1 MATNDELL
9 KEFGAV
15 EVPTP
20 DSSSKNETLLKQF
33 GAQNIAEEGLP
44 LPRRQYSLMEAAY
57 EAPFNAPGD
66 VAKQFSTLWDVVN
79 SPREA
84 IRGMFKAAA
93 GATALAAPEYTKA
106 ITKFLDTNPETIK
119 EATDA
124 AKAVGGDYADK
135 YGTWEGIKRT
145 LAEQPVTALSDLS
158 LIFSALGAPFKVGAK
173 VAAKTVPSFAAPLES
188 TAAGFKTAAKYT
200 DPFSAVAPVVETG
213 GKMVGAG
220 VNYLNRVANPKFA
233 ALVDATEGRGQAI
246 VNALRNYDEYVQGGM
261 PTAGVAASPVG
272 STRYAALQQEVANR
286 QAMTTPYRERDIANK
301 AARERALGT
310 IAQDESALQMAENA
324 RQAATKPLYGKAD
337 KQIIVADDTFNTLLG
352 RPSMEKAL
360 ARAKQLAAE
369 RNETFQIGKN
379 VPEQKVGSAIV
390 DTEGRPLDTKTIPAE
405 YAKFNGKSLHYLKLA
420 MDDLIKDPK
429 TFGLGSNEIS
439 AIKNTRGEFLKW
451 FEGKSESYGAARAA
465 YTEKSRPIN
474 IMQVGQYLEGKLKPA
489 IETPV
494 GETAGIFS
502 QALKDAPGTLKRST
516 GQSRFQQLS
525 EILTPDQVKIVEG
538 IKKDLAREAEFK
550 SQVTAGTKGGKAVP
564 AAELSKSP
572 AFFSK
577 IVTLANAII
586 DSLQGR
592 INEKVAIELA
602 TEMLDPKLAA
612 DVLEKALARQA
623 KGERLADPFQRA
635 GRGASRM
642 MRGETGLG
650 LRSPLTLGGVQVSN
664 ALAPENQNNLNR
676 R

>member
-57 EAPFNAPGD
+57 EAPFSATED
-66 VAKQFSTLWDVVN
+66 VIKQGKALWEAVN
-79 SPREA
+79 NPA
-84 IRGMFKAAA
+84 QTIGGLFDLAA
-93 GATALAAPEYTKA
+93 GALRETVPTHVRKIVDYFDSDPEAATRA
-106 ITKFLDTNPETIK
+106 S
-119 EATDA
+119 AA
-124 AKAVGGDYADK
+124 AKAVGGEYAEN
-135 YGTWEGIKRT
+135 YGSWEAIKRSI
-145 LAEQPVTALSDLS
+145 AERPVSTISDLS
-158 LIFSALGAPFKVGAK
+158 LLLSGGAGIAKLGAKAT
-173 VAAKTVPSFAAPLES
+173 AAVPSVSAPLAS
-188 TAAGFKTAAKYT
+188 TASMLQTGARRT
-200 DPFSAVAPVVETG
+200 DPFSVIAPAVETG

-220 VNYLNRVANPKFA
+220 TNYLNRVMNPKFA

-310 IAQDESALQMAENA
+310 IAQDDAAMA
-324 RQAATKPLYGKAD
+324 AAIKDRKTVSDPLYKAAE
-337 KQIIVADDTFNTLLG
+337 QGVADVSG
-352 RPSMEKAL
+352 
-360 ARAKQLAAE
+360 
-369 RNETFQIGKN
+369 
-379 VPEQKVGSAIV
+379 VVKVV
-390 DTEGRPLDTKTIPAE
+390 
-405 YAKFNGKSLHYLKLA
+405 
-420 MDDLIKDPK
+420 DDLIAKNPGNTELLREMREIRRGLTADKK
-429 TFGLGSNEIS
+429 TGVLRTDAKEITSVIDGIKARLAKEDNKFIKGQLKEVRELLADAVPGYRVAQESFGQAS
-439 AIKNTRGEFLKW
+439 K
-451 FEGKSESYGAARAA
+451 
-465 YTEKSRPIN
+465 PIN

-494 GETAGIFS
+494 AETAGRFS
-502 QALKDAPGTLKRST
+502 QALKDAPTTIKRST

-550 SQVTAGTKGGKAVP
+550 SQATAGTKGGKAVP

-577 IVTLANAII
+577 IVTLANTII

>member
-1 MATNDELL
+1 MGFDLSTAKPVGIGFDVSTATPVEPAPANEGMPDGRR
-9 KEFGAV
+9 KYSFG
-15 EVPTP
+15 EVV
-20 DSSSKNETLLKQF
+20 L
-33 GAQNIAEEGLP
+33 
-44 LPRRQYSLMEAAY
+44 

-135 YGTWEGIKRT
+135 YGTWENIKRT

-233 ALVDATEGRGQAI
+233 ALIDASEGRGQAI

-261 PTAGVAASPVG
+261 PTAGVAASPAG

-301 AARERALGT
+301 AARERALST
-310 IAQDESALQMAENA
+310 IAQDDVAMA
-324 RQAATKPLYGKAD
+324 AAIKNRKTVSDPLYKAAE
-337 KQIIVADDTFNTLLG
+337 QGVADVSG
-352 RPSMEKAL
+352 
-360 ARAKQLAAE
+360 
-369 RNETFQIGKN
+369 
-379 VPEQKVGSAIV
+379 VVKVV
-390 DTEGRPLDTKTIPAE
+390 
-405 YAKFNGKSLHYLKLA
+405 
-420 MDDLIKDPK
+420 DDLIAKNPGNTELLREMREIRRGLTADKK
-429 TFGLGSNEIS
+429 TGVLRTDAKEITSVIDGIKARLAKEDNKFIKGQLKEVRELLADAVPGYRVAQESFGQAS
-439 AIKNTRGEFLKW
+439 K
-451 FEGKSESYGAARAA
+451 
-465 YTEKSRPIN
+465 PIN

-494 GETAGIFS
+494 AESAGRFS
-502 QALKDAPGTLKRST
+502 QALKEAPTTIKRST

-538 IKKDLAREAEFK
+538 IKKDLAREAEFT
-550 SQVTAGTKGGKAVP
+550 SQATAGSKGGKAVP

-577 IVTLANAII
+577 IVTLTNTII
-586 DSLQGR
+586 DRLQGR

-612 DVLEKALARQA
+612 DVLEKALSRQA

>member
-1 MATNDELL
+1 MADFAESA
-9 KEFGAV
+9 KKYGGVAV
-15 EVPTP
+15 EP
-20 DSSSKNETLLKQF
+20 DT
-33 GAQNIAEEGLP
+33 GATDLAASAAKYGGKDVVAEGLP
-44 LPRRQYSLMEAAY
+44 LPRRQYSLMEAAF
-57 EAPFNAPGD
+57 EAPFSAPGD
-66 VAKQFSTLWDVVN
+66 LAKQAIGFWEAVNNPAQTL
-79 SPREA
+79 
-84 IRGMFKAAA
+84 RGVFDLAA
-93 GATALAAPEYTKA
+93 GAARETVPKSIRDTVDY
-106 ITKFLDTNPETIK
+106 LDSNPE
-119 EATDA
+119 A
-124 AKAVGGDYADK
+124 AERASKVARAMGEEYSK
-135 YGTWEGIKRT
+135 YTTWEGIKRAI
-145 LAEQPVTALSDLS
+145 AEEPVTAISDLS
-158 LIFSALGAPFKVGAK
+158 LLLSGVGAPFKVGAK
-173 VAAKTVPSFAAPLES
+173 LGSDMSA
-188 TAAGFKTAAKYT
+188 KTAAALDTAARYT
-200 DPFSAVAPVVETG
+200 NPLSAVAPVVETG

-220 VNYLNRVANPKFA
+220 ANYLSRVTNPKFS
-233 ALVDATEGRGQAI
+233 ALADASEGRGQAI
-246 VNALRNYDEYVQGGM
+246 INALRNYDEYVAGGM
-261 PTAGVAASPVG
+261 PTAGVAATPAG

-286 QAMTTPYRERDIANK
+286 QAMTTPYYERDIANK

-310 IAQDESALQMAENA
+310 IAQDEAALQRAENV

-451 FEGKSESYGAARAA
+451 FEGKSANYAAAREA
-465 YTEKSRPIN
+465 YTEASKPIN

-494 GETAGIFS
+494 AETAGRFS
-502 QALKDAPGTLKRST
+502 QALKEAPTTLKQST

-538 IKKDLAREAEFK
+538 IRKDLAREAEFA
-550 SQVTAGTKGGKAVP
+550 SQAKAGTKGGKAVP
-564 AAELSKSP
+564 AAELSKAP
-572 AFFSK
+572 GFFSK
-577 IVTLANAII
+577 IVTVTNTII
-586 DSLQGR
+586 DKLQGK
-592 INEKVAIELA
+592 INEKVALELA

-623 KGERLADPFQRA
+623 KGERLADPFVRA
-635 GRGASRM
+635 GKGASRM
-642 MRGETGLG
+642 MRGDTGLG

-664 ALAPENQNNLNR
+664 TLAPENQNNLR
-676 R
+676 AP

>member
-44 LPRRQYSLMEAAY
+44 LPRRQYSLTEAAY
-57 EAPFNAPGD
+57 EAPFSATED
-66 VAKQFSTLWDVVN
+66 VIKQGKALWEAVN
-79 SPREA
+79 NPAQTIGRL
-84 IRGMFKAAA
+84 FDLAA
-93 GATALAAPEYTKA
+93 GALRETVPTPVRKIVDY
-106 ITKFLDTNPETIK
+106 FDSNPEA
-119 EATDA
+119 ATRASAA
-124 AKAVGGDYADK
+124 AKAVGGEYAEN
-135 YGTWEGIKRT
+135 YGSWEAIKRSI
-145 LAEQPVTALSDLS
+145 AERPVSTISDLS
-158 LIFSALGAPFKVGAK
+158 LLLSGGAGIAKLGAKAT
-173 VAAKTVPSFAAPLES
+173 AAVPSVSAPLAS
-188 TAAGFKTAAKYT
+188 TASMLQTGARRT
-200 DPFSAVAPVVETG
+200 DPFSAIAPAVETG

-220 VNYLNRVANPKFA
+220 TNYLNRVMNPKFA

-310 IAQDESALQMAENA
+310 IAQDDVAMA
-324 RQAATKPLYGKAD
+324 AAIKDRKTVSDPLYKAAE
-337 KQIIVADDTFNTLLG
+337 QGVADVSG
-352 RPSMEKAL
+352 
-360 ARAKQLAAE
+360 
-369 RNETFQIGKN
+369 
-379 VPEQKVGSAIV
+379 VVKVV
-390 DTEGRPLDTKTIPAE
+390 
-405 YAKFNGKSLHYLKLA
+405 
-420 MDDLIKDPK
+420 DDLIAKNPGNTELLREMREIRRGLTADKK
-429 TFGLGSNEIS
+429 TGVLRTDAKEITS
-439 AIKNTRGEFLKW
+439 VIDGIKARLAKEDNKFIKGQLK
-451 FEGKSESYGAARAA
+451 EVRELLADAVPGYRAA
-465 YTEKSRPIN
+465 QESFGQASKPIN

-494 GETAGIFS
+494 AESAGRFS
-502 QALKDAPGTLKRST
+502 QALKDAPTTIKRST

-538 IKKDLAREAEFK
+538 IKKDLAREAEFT
-550 SQVTAGTKGGKAVP
+550 SQATAGTKGGKAVP

-577 IVTLANAII
+577 IVTLANTII

-623 KGERLADPFQRA
+623 KGERLADPFQRV

>member
-44 LPRRQYSLMEAAY
+44 LPRRQYSLTEAAY
-57 EAPFNAPGD
+57 EAPFSATED
-66 VAKQFSTLWDVVN
+66 VIKQGKALWEAVN
-79 SPREA
+79 NPA
-84 IRGMFKAAA
+84 QTIGGLFDLAA
-93 GATALAAPEYTKA
+93 GALRETVPTPVRKIVDYFDSDPEAATRA
-106 ITKFLDTNPETIK
+106 S
-119 EATDA
+119 AA
-124 AKAVGGDYADK
+124 AKAVGGEYAEN
-135 YGTWEGIKRT
+135 YGSWEAIKRSI
-145 LAEQPVTALSDLS
+145 AERPVSTISDLS
-158 LIFSALGAPFKVGAK
+158 LLLSGGAGIAKLGAKAT
-173 VAAKTVPSFAAPLES
+173 AAVPSVSAPLAS
-188 TAAGFKTAAKYT
+188 TASMLQTGARRT
-200 DPFSAVAPVVETG
+200 DPFSTIAPAVETG

-220 VNYLNRVANPKFA
+220 VNYLNRVKNPKFA

-261 PTAGVAASPVG
+261 PTAGVAASPAG
-272 STRYAALQQEVANR
+272 STKYSALQQEVATR
-286 QAMTTPYRERDIANK
+286 MPTEYFERDIANK
-301 AARERALGT
+301 AARSRALGT
-310 IAQDESALQMAENA
+310 IAQDDVAMA
-324 RQAATKPLYGKAD
+324 AAVKDRKTVSDPLYKASE
-337 KQIIVADDTFNTLLG
+337 QGVADVSG
-352 RPSMEKAL
+352 
-360 ARAKQLAAE
+360 
-369 RNETFQIGKN
+369 
-379 VPEQKVGSAIV
+379 VVKVV
-390 DTEGRPLDTKTIPAE
+390 
-405 YAKFNGKSLHYLKLA
+405 
-420 MDDLIKDPK
+420 DDLIAKNPGNTELLREMREIRRGLIADKK
-429 TFGLGSNEIS
+429 TGVLRTDAKEITS
-439 AIKNTRGEFLKW
+439 VIDGIKARLAKEDNKFIKGQLK
-451 FEGKSESYGAARAA
+451 EVRELLADAVPGYRAA
-465 YTEKSRPIN
+465 QESFGQASKPIN

-494 GETAGIFS
+494 AETAGRFS
-502 QALKDAPGTLKRST
+502 QALKDAPTTIKRST

-525 EILTPDQVKIVEG
+525 EILTPEQVKIVEG

-550 SQVTAGTKGGKAVP
+550 SQASAGSKGGKTVP

-572 AFFSK
+572 AFFSR
-577 IVTLANAII
+577 IATLTNTII
-586 DSLQGR
+586 DKLQGK
-592 INEKVAIELA
+592 INEKVALELA

>member
-44 LPRRQYSLMEAAY
+44 LPRRQYSLTEAAY
-57 EAPFNAPGD
+57 EAPFSATED
-66 VAKQFSTLWDVVN
+66 VIKQGKALWEAVN
-79 SPREA
+79 NPA
-84 IRGMFKAAA
+84 QTIGGLFDLAA
-93 GATALAAPEYTKA
+93 GALRETVPTPVRKIVDYFDSDPEAATRA
-106 ITKFLDTNPETIK
+106 S
-119 EATDA
+119 AA
-124 AKAVGGDYADK
+124 AKAVGGEYAK
-135 YGTWEGIKRT
+135 NYGSWEAIKRSI
-145 LAEQPVTALSDLS
+145 AERPVSTISDLS
-158 LIFSALGAPFKVGAK
+158 LLLSGGAGIAKLGAKATT
-173 VAAKTVPSFAAPLES
+173 AVPSVSAPLAS
-188 TAAGFKTAAKYT
+188 TASMLQTGARRT
-200 DPFSAVAPVVETG
+200 DPFSAIAPAVETG

-301 AARERALGT
+301 TARERALGT

-525 EILTPDQVKIVEG
+525 EILTPDQVKVVEG
-538 IKKDLAREAEFK
+538 IRKDLAREAEFK
-550 SQVTAGTKGGKAVP
+550 SQATAGTKGGKAVP

-577 IVTLANAII
+577 IVTLANTII
-586 DSLQGR
+586 DRLQGR
-592 INEKVAIELA
+592 INEKVALELA

-664 ALAPENQNNLNR
+664 ALAPQNQNKLRND
-676 R
+676 

>member
-44 LPRRQYSLMEAAY
+44 LPRRQYSLTEAAY
-57 EAPFNAPGD
+57 EAPFSATED
-66 VAKQFSTLWDVVN
+66 VIKQGKALWEAVN
-79 SPREA
+79 NPAQTIGRL
-84 IRGMFKAAA
+84 FDLAA
-93 GATALAAPEYTKA
+93 GALRETVPTPVRKIVDY
-106 ITKFLDTNPETIK
+106 FDSNPEA
-119 EATDA
+119 ATRASAA
-124 AKAVGGDYADK
+124 AKAVGGEYAEN
-135 YGTWEGIKRT
+135 YGSWEAIKRSI
-145 LAEQPVTALSDLS
+145 AERPVSTISDLS
-158 LIFSALGAPFKVGAK
+158 LLLSGGAGIAKLGAKAT
-173 VAAKTVPSFAAPLES
+173 AAVPSVSAPLAS
-188 TAAGFKTAAKYT
+188 TASMLQTGARRT
-200 DPFSAVAPVVETG
+200 DPFSAIAPAVETG

-220 VNYLNRVANPKFA
+220 TNYLNRVMNPKFA

-310 IAQDESALQMAENA
+310 IAQDDVAMA
-324 RQAATKPLYGKAD
+324 AAIKDRKTVSDPLYKAAE
-337 KQIIVADDTFNTLLG
+337 QGVADVSG
-352 RPSMEKAL
+352 
-360 ARAKQLAAE
+360 
-369 RNETFQIGKN
+369 
-379 VPEQKVGSAIV
+379 VVKVV
-390 DTEGRPLDTKTIPAE
+390 
-405 YAKFNGKSLHYLKLA
+405 
-420 MDDLIKDPK
+420 DDLIAKNPGNTELLREMREIRRGLTADKKTGVLRTDAKEITSVIDGIKARLAKEDPN
-429 TFGLGSNEIS
+429 F
-439 AIKNTRGEFLKW
+439 IKGQLK
-451 FEGKSESYGAARAA
+451 EVRELLADAVPGYRAA
-465 YTEKSRPIN
+465 QESFGQASKPIN

-494 GETAGIFS
+494 AESAGRFS
-502 QALKDAPGTLKRST
+502 QALKDAPTTIKRST

-538 IKKDLAREAEFK
+538 IKKDLAREAEFT
-550 SQVTAGTKGGKAVP
+550 SQATAGTKGGKAVP

-577 IVTLANAII
+577 IVTLANTII

-623 KGERLADPFQRA
+623 KGERLADPFQRV